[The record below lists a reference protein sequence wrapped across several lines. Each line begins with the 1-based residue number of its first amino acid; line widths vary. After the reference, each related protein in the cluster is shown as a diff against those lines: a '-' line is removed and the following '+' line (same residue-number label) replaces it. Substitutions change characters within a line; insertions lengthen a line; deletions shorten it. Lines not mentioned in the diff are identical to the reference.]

1 MKKKKFKITMR
12 KIILLI
18 VLLNA
23 LAFSQRFVSN
33 VSKVA
38 TTAAPFL
45 EIPVGGRATG
55 MGGSFV
61 AVANDASAIYW
72 NPGGISRF
80 GRIEAIFQYTNWLAD
95 TKFGFIGVVIPV
107 GEIGTIGASLTTLS
121 VPDMEVR
128 TVERPE
134 GTGEY
139 FNANDFAVSITYA
152 RNLTDRFS
160 IGFNFKYIQQRIWH
174 MSAWGIALD
183 VGTLFKTD
191 FLGGMMI
198 GATISNFG
206 TSMRMFGRDA
216 RVFYDPDPNKYGNND
231 RIPAMLETDA
241 WQLPLNFQF
250 GIATYIFNTES
261 NKLLISA
268 DALNP
273 SDNYQYLN
281 VGGEYSFKDLLFI
294 RAGYQMLFLKD
305 GEGGLSLGVG
315 LKTHVPFS
323 KMSLKFDYSYND
335 YGRLQGVHT
344 VVIGVEY

>member
-1 MKKKKFKITMR
+1 MR
-12 KIILLI
+12 KIILL
-18 VLLNA
+18 LL
-23 LAFSQRFVSN
+23 LSTTITFSQRFVSN

-45 EIPVGGRATG
+45 EIPVGGKATA
-55 MGGSFV
+55 MGSSFV
-61 AVANDASAIYW
+61 AVANDASALYW
-72 NPGGISRF
+72 NPGGISRLNK
-80 GRIEAIFQYTNWLAD
+80 IEAIFQYTSWLAD
-95 TKFGFIGVVIPV
+95 TKFGFIGVIIPV
-107 GEIGTIGASLTTLS
+107 GGVGTVGASLTTLT

-139 FNANDFAVSITYA
+139 FNANDFAISLAYA

-174 MSAWGIALD
+174 MSAWGIAID

-206 TSMRMFGRDA
+206 TSMRMYGRDA

-231 RIPAMLETDA
+231 RIPAMLETDS

-250 GIATYIFNTES
+250 GLSTYIIKSET
-261 NKLLISA
+261 NKLLITA
-268 DALNP
+268 DAVNP

-281 VGGEYSFKDLLFI
+281 IGGEYSFKDLIFL
-294 RAGYQMLFLKD
+294 RAGYQSLFLKD
-305 GEGGLSLGVG
+305 AEGGLSLGAGV
-315 LKTHVPFS
+315 KAPIPFS
-323 KMSLKFDYSYND
+323 KMIVKFDYSYND
-335 YGRLQGVHT
+335 YGRLKGVHT
-344 VVIGVEY
+344 VVLGVEY

>member
-1 MKKKKFKITMR
+1 MTRLIFF
-12 KIILLI
+12 LLI
-18 VLLNA
+18 SLSFA
-23 LAFSQRFVSN
+23 LEVIFAQRFVSN

-55 MGGSFV
+55 MGASFV

-80 GRIEAIFQYTNWLAD
+80 NRIEAIFQYTNWIAD
-95 TKFGFIGVVIPV
+95 IKFGFIGVVIPV
-107 GEIGTIGASLTTLS
+107 GNIGTVGASLTTLT

-139 FNANDFAVSITYA
+139 FNATDFAIGLTYA
-152 RNLTDRFS
+152 RSLTDRFS

-174 MSAWGIALD
+174 MSAWGVALD

-206 TSMRMFGRDA
+206 TSMRMYGRDA

-231 RIPAMLETDA
+231 RIPAMLETES

-250 GIATYIFNTES
+250 GLSAYVFKTEN
-261 NKLLISA
+261 NKLLIST
-268 DALNP
+268 DAVTP

-281 VGGEYSFKDLLFI
+281 LGAEYSFKDLFFLRI
-294 RAGYQMLFLKD
+294 GNQMLFLKD
-305 GEGGLSLGVG
+305 ADGGLSLGIG
-315 LKTHVPFS
+315 LRTKIPFS
-323 KMSLKFDYSYND
+323 QTVVKFDYSFND
-335 YGRLQGVHT
+335 YGRLKGVHT
-344 VVIGVEY
+344 VVLGIEY